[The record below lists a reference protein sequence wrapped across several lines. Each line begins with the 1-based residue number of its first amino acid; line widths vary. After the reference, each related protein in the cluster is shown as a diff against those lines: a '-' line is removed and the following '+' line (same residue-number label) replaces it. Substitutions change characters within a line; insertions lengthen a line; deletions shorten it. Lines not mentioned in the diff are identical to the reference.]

1 MPKAAAKPLHAPSL
15 ATTSHHGNEAAT
27 QAKAGEKT
35 RRASDALHLVG
46 MCDTG
51 HITAPGSPRSPTKWP
66 SPAFLLPQGTGLKD
80 VKPQIESRVSPKRNQ
95 GYLLRQDEWGFSAD
109 SLGFHAKRGRKQEPI
124 AE

>member
-1 MPKAAAKPLHAPSL
+1 MPKAAAKPLQAPSL

-35 RRASDALHLVG
+35 RASDALHLVR
-46 MCDTG
+46 MSDTG

-95 GYLLRQDEWGFSAD
+95 GLSV
-109 SLGFHAKRGRKQEPI
+109 
-124 AE
+124 